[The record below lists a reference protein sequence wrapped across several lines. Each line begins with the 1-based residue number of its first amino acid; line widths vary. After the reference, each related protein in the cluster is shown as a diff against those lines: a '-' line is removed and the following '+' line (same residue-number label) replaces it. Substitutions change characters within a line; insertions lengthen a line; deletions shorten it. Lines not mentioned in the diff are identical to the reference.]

1 MKMMKL
7 IGAGVSFAIAADAM
21 GYAVKGFVS
30 LQAWPTSSEIVEE
43 YANTDVKRI
52 EHAATQIR
60 IRQIKEGIQ
69 QFCIPEGAVVEIQSL
84 PKFKSNNEFSRQYKQ
99 CHLCTR
105 HSGA

>member
-1 MKMMKL
+1 MMKL

-105 HSGA
+105 HSASG